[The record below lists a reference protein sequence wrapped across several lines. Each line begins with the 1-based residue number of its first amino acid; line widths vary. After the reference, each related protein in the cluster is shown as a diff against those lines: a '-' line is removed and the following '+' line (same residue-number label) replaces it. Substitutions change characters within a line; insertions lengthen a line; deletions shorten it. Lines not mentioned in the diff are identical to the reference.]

1 MVHGEDVKGFN
12 ELEVNQDIFK
22 AFLNNFYNSW
32 GSEARE
38 TIIPISV
45 NQVDNYLRF
54 DYRIYGDKRWLHVKG
69 ANTWY

>member
-1 MVHGEDVKGFN
+1 MVQGEDVKGFN
-12 ELEVNQDIFK
+12 ELTVSQDMFK
-22 AFLNNFYNSW
+22 EFLNNFYNSW